1 MTKTKGSIKNYIL
14 DTNILLQSP
23 NSIFGFEDNHVVITG
38 TTLQELD
45 HKKTLAGELGYNARE
60 TCRILESLRLK
71 GDLTKGVDL
80 GNSQGGKLFIE
91 PDGINKDNLPDGYSI
106 DVPDNRIISACL
118 TLKER
123 SNMPTKLVTND
134 ISMRINASVCGMEVE
149 SYRNDQIAS
158 KDELYTGKSVVQT
171 NGNLI
176 NQLYRDKKIEDIVSL
191 RSEFTPL
198 EGTMDPEKLFTTE
211 NEFYMLKSGTQS
223 ALCIYRH
230 GDLKLIEEQRAFN
243 VVPRNAAQTFALYA
257 LLAPVEEIPF
267 VILRGPAGT
276 AKTFLSIAA
285 GLDGTYDSRKE
296 RSYEKVLITRNNITS
311 DADFG
316 YLPGDINE
324 KMSPLLAPFYD
335 NLESILRGKHHN
347 EDNEQVQM
355 QIDDMFF
362 TNVINV
368 CPLAYMRGRS
378 ISQSYLIV
386 DEAQNSTRSQMRD
399 IITRA
404 GKGTKI
410 VICGDI
416 NQIDNHTLDRWT
428 NGLVF
433 ASEKMKGSDLVAQ
446 VTFAEEE
453 SVRSALATEAL
464 KRLDL

>member
-1 MTKTKGSIKNYIL
+1 MTKQKGTVKNYIL

-23 NSIFGFEDNHVVITG
+23 HAIFGFEDNYVVITG

-45 HKKTLAGELGYNARE
+45 HKKTLSGELGYNARE
-60 TCRILESLRLK
+60 TCRILESLREK
-71 GDLTKGVDL
+71 GDLTQGVELDN
-80 GNSQGGKLFIE
+80 GEGGKLFID
-91 PDGINKDNLPDGYSI
+91 PDGVDESNLPDGYSI
-106 DVPDNRIISACL
+106 TVPDNRIISTCL
-118 TLKER
+118 SLKKR
-123 SNMPTKLVTND
+123 SNMPTILVTND
-134 ISMRINASVCGMEVE
+134 ISMRINASVCGMQVE

-158 KDELYTGKSVVQT
+158 KEELYTGKSIVQT
-171 NGNLI
+171 NGDII
-176 NQLYRDKKIEDIVSL
+176 NQLYREKKLENVAEI
-191 RSEFTPL
+191 RSAFTPL
-198 EGTMDPEKLFTTE
+198 EGTMEPERLFTTE

-223 ALCIYRH
+223 ALSIFRH
-230 GDLKLIEEQRAFN
+230 GDLKLIEEQHAFN
-243 VVPRNAAQTFALYA
+243 VTPRNAAQTFALYA

-285 GLDGTYDSRKE
+285 GLDGTYDAKGE
-296 RSYEKVLITRNNITS
+296 REYDKVLITRNNITS

-347 EDNEQVQM
+347 EDNEQIQM

-416 NQIDNHTLDRWT
+416 NQIDNHTLDRWN

-433 ASEKMKGSDLVAQ
+433 ASERMKGSDLVAQ